1 MGASSRLLQPPPPR
15 GGRTRN
21 GIGARDWAS
30 TPLGP
35 PETWPS
41 ALETAVRI
49 CLGSFGASLVWWGPD
64 LVQVPN
70 EAARSLFAAR
80 ADPLAR
86 SARDAFADV
95 WERIGP
101 QLERARKQGAATFD
115 VAIPEGG
122 EPCGA
127 EPTTRLSISLSA
139 LRNETGEFAGVF
151 VGAAEADRS
160 ALKAARESEA
170 RLKAAVAGMS
180 DAVSI
185 SDAEGRFTHLNRAFA
200 TFHRFSA
207 EGECPKTPGE
217 YPAFLE
223 MFMANGETAPLEQWA
238 VSRALRGE
246 TGAFVEYRL
255 RRKDTG
261 ESWVGSYCFAPLWSR
276 DGQIVG
282 SVVTARDVTEI
293 KRTRAEPQLKRD
305 KLEAIVDA
313 IGAAFYMFDGDGAP
327 HSINAAAAR
336 LLGFASQQ
344 EGFRAL
350 SNRERL
356 FELRSLDGATIPFD
370 QWPLARLLRGETVRD
385 FDAVLVRRDGGHE
398 LHVRFDAATIPG
410 ESSATTLHVINI
422 TDLTPLR
429 HSEVALRKSEL
440 RLRSILDSAADA
452 IVLIDEAGEILSVNP
467 AAEKMFGYSARE
479 MVGQNMRMLVPEK
492 HARGY
497 ESYLAR
503 LLRKGRRKVF
513 EVGREVEGRRKDGAV
528 FPIDLAVAEWQ
539 GDRRLFTGILRDITE
554 RKQVEEQ
561 LAASRRMEAVGQL
574 AGSVAHDFNNLLAVI
589 AGNLEIAAPRI
600 SNPSVRRLIQAA
612 LDAAEA
618 GASFNQRL
626 LSLARK
632 RDLQPVFLNINSR
645 VVEMAGLVRHT
656 LGAHI
661 ALKLSL
667 APDLWETRADRG
679 EVDSAIL
686 NLAGNSRDAMP
697 DGGTLTIETR
707 NATLDA
713 EARLLHPQAQPGDYV
728 ALAVVD
734 TGIGMTPE
742 QLKHAT
748 EPFFTTK
755 EPGKGTGL
763 GLSSVASFARQSGGF
778 LMVAS
783 EVAKGTCVVF
793 YLPRSSAKAG
803 VVEASSREEAP
814 FGDGETVLVV
824 EDDDRV
830 REVTLKRLESLGYA
844 VCQAR
849 SGPQA
854 IELLKRGGAPDV
866 VLSDIVMPGGMTGYD
881 VARWIFSEKPG
892 VKVVLTSGYN
902 PGDRHRDDSHLF
914 PSLTILAKP
923 FTRKELAQAIRSAIE
938 GTSSQTL
945 DTSPMNT

>member
-1 MGASSRLLQPPPPR
+1 VAVGA
-15 GGRTRN
+15 G
-21 GIGARDWAS
+21 
-30 TPLGP
+30 
-35 PETWPS
+35 
-41 ALETAVRI
+41 
-49 CLGSFGASLVWWGPD
+49 LVWWGPD

-70 EAARSLFAAR
+70 DAARSVFGAR
-80 ADPLAR
+80 ADPLGR

-95 WERIGP
+95 WDRIGP

-122 EPCGA
+122 ERRGA

-151 VGAAEADRS
+151 VGAAEADRP
-160 ALKAARESEA
+160 ALKAARESEE
-170 RLKAAVAGMS
+170 RLNAAVASMS
-180 DAVSI
+180 DAVLI
-185 SDAEGRFTHLNRAFA
+185 SDAEGRFTHINQAFA
-200 TFHRFSA
+200 TFHKFSA
-207 EGECPKTPGE
+207 KGKCPKTLAE
-217 YPAFLE
+217 YPVFLE
-223 MFMANGETAPLEQWA
+223 VFMANGETAPLDQWA
-238 VSRALRGE
+238 VPRALRGE

-261 ESWVGSYCFAPLWSR
+261 ESWIGSYCFAPIWSR
-276 DGQIVG
+276 NGQIVG
-282 SVVTARDVTEI
+282 SVVTARDVTDI
-293 KRTRAEPQLKRD
+293 KRTRAELQLERD
-305 KLEAIVDA
+305 KLKAIVDA
-313 IGAAFYMFDGDGAP
+313 IDAAVCIYDRDGAP
-327 HSINAAAAR
+327 RSINAAAVR
-336 LLGFASQQ
+336 LFGFASQQ
-344 EGFRAL
+344 DAL
-350 SNRERL
+350 SALFDRERL
-356 FELRSLDGATIPFD
+356 FELRYPDGATIPFN

-385 FDAVLVRRDGGHE
+385 FDAVVTRGDEGRQ
-398 LHVRFDAATIPG
+398 LHVRFDAASIRG
-410 ESSATTLHVINI
+410 EYGATTLHVISI

-429 HSEVALRKSEL
+429 LSEIALRKSEL

-452 IVLIDEAGEILSVNP
+452 IVLIDEAGDIHSVNP
-467 AAEKMFGYSARE
+467 ATEKMFGYSASE
-479 MVGQNMRMLVPEK
+479 MIGRNMSMLVPEK
-492 HARGY
+492 YARGY
-497 ESYLAR
+497 DGYFAR

-513 EVGREVEGRRKDGAV
+513 EVGREIEGRRKDGAS
-528 FPIDLAVAEWQ
+528 FPVDLAVAEWQ
-539 GDRRLFTGILRDITE
+539 GDRRLFTGIMRDITE
-554 RKQVEEQ
+554 RKRVEEQ

-574 AGSVAHDFNNLLAVI
+574 AGGVAHDFNNLLAVI
-589 AGNLEIAAPRI
+589 AGNLEIAEPRI
-600 SNPSVRRLIQAA
+600 TEPSVRRLIQAA

-632 RDLQPVFLNINSR
+632 RDLQPVLLNVNSR
-645 VVEMAGLVRHT
+645 VIEMAGLVRHT

-667 APDLWETRADRG
+667 APDLWETRTDRG
-679 EVDSAIL
+679 EVDSALL

-707 NATLDA
+707 NATLEA
-713 EARLLHPQAQPGDYV
+713 EARLLHPQAEPGDYV

-742 QLKHAT
+742 QLKRAT

-778 LMVAS
+778 VTITS
-783 EVAKGTCVVF
+783 EIGKGTCVVF
-793 YLPRSSAKAG
+793 YLPRSSAEAG
-803 VVEASSREEAP
+803 VVEASSNGEAP
-814 FGDGETVLVV
+814 LGDGETVLVV

-830 REVTLKRLESLGYA
+830 REVTLRRLESLGYA

-854 IELLKRGGAPDV
+854 IELLKRGEAPDV

-902 PGDRHRDDSHLF
+902 PGDRARDDRGLV
-914 PSLTILAKP
+914 PSLAVLAKP
-923 FTRKELAQAIRSAIE
+923 FTRTQLAQAIRSAIE
-938 GTSSQTL
+938 GTSGQTL
-945 DTSPMNT
+945 ETSPVNT